1 VGANLPRR
9 MAEADSSQTN
19 DFFLFFVLSFS
30 LHIIVSMDRMVDSN
44 SSPQHRLAT
53 LATVAM
59 TSSMMTACAITYF
72 QRRAARLA
80 IQSVGGPHEVAPED
94 GDDASCRTVTS
105 NPLWESPNGKRPS
118 SVSNLAERSPAQ
130 AKAIGGG
137 RTRGGGGAGGGRPD
151 VRDPYDPRPRSDYLS
166 WDDYFMAVAFLSSQ
180 RSKDPN
186 KQVGACIVDRQ
197 NVICGIGYNGF
208 PRGCPDSQLPWSKL
222 SKSGSK
228 LDTKYPYVCH
238 AEMNAILNKN
248 NSDVAGS
255 RVYVTM
261 FPCNECAKLMIQAG
275 IAEIVFHEDKVQP
288 KAETPG
294 ASNFKLADQYS
305 ASKKLLALA
314 GVKIRQHVFKRDICL
329 SLTNDGIVGM
339 EAMSSIH
346 AMEGGDLLESSDPVG
361 SDTGRSLVTRFD

>member
-1 VGANLPRR
+1 MFRISRFPPTRSIDRDPFFSFLLLYPWPGACA
-9 MAEADSSQTN
+9 MADN
-19 DFFLFFVLSFS
+19 
-30 LHIIVSMDRMVDSN
+30 N
-44 SSPQHRLAT
+44 SGAQDRLAT
-53 LATVAM
+53 LAVVAI
-59 TSSMMTACAITYF
+59 SSAVLTTCAINYF
-72 QRRAARLA
+72 NRRTARLA
-80 IQSVGGPHEVAPED
+80 IQGESGPRRAAC
-94 GDDASCRTVTS
+94 GDNSDAACRSVTS
-105 NPLWESPNGKRPS
+105 NPLWESPKRT
-118 SVSNLAERSPAQ
+118 SVSNSNFAERSTQ
-130 AKAIGGG
+130 AK
-137 RTRGGGGAGGGRPD
+137 RS
-151 VRDPYDPRPRSDYLS
+151 DPYDPRPRSDYLS

-180 RSKDPN
+180 RSKDPS

-208 PRGCPDSQLPWSKL
+208 PRGCPDSKLPWSKL

-228 LDTKYPYVCH
+228 LETKHPFVVH

-275 IAEIVFHEDKVQP
+275 VTEIVFHEDKVQP

-314 GVKIRQHVFKRDICL
+314 GVKIRQHVFKRDIRL
-329 SLTNDGIVGM
+329 TLTNDGIVGV
-339 EAMSSIH
+339 EAMATSLKSKDV
-346 AMEGGDLLESSDPVG
+346 AG
-361 SDTGRSLVTRFD
+361 SGEGRSPPLGVNLVTRFD

>member
-1 VGANLPRR
+1 MDR
-9 MAEADSSQTN
+9 MADSS
-19 DFFLFFVLSFS
+19 
-30 LHIIVSMDRMVDSN
+30 
-44 SSPQHRLAT
+44 SSAQYRLAT
-53 LATVAM
+53 LATVAT
-59 TSSMMTACAITYF
+59 TSSMITACAITYF
-72 QRRAARLA
+72 QRRTARLA
-80 IQSVGGPHEVAPED
+80 IQGASGPREGTSKDDA
-94 GDDASCRTVTS
+94 DASCQSVTS
-105 NPLWESPNGKRPS
+105 NPLWESPVGKRPS
-118 SVSNLAERSPAQ
+118 LVSNLAQGSQ
-130 AKAIGGG
+130 AKPSGGG
-137 RTRGGGGAGGGRPD
+137 RARASREAGSIRSDG
-151 VRDPYDPRPRSDYLS
+151 RDPYDPRPRSDYLS

-208 PRGCPDSQLPWSKL
+208 PRGCPDSELPWSKL
-222 SKSGSK
+222 SNSGSK

-238 AEMNAILNKN
+238 AEMNARLNKN

-329 SLTNDGIVGM
+329 TLTNDGIVGM
-339 EAMSSIH
+339 EAMDD
-346 AMEGGDLLESSDPVG
+346 DLLKSNDVAG
-361 SDTGRSLVTRFD
+361 SGKGRSLVTRFD

>member
-1 VGANLPRR
+1 
-9 MAEADSSQTN
+9 
-19 DFFLFFVLSFS
+19 
-30 LHIIVSMDRMVDSN
+30 
-44 SSPQHRLAT
+44 
-53 LATVAM
+53 M
-59 TSSMMTACAITYF
+59 T
-72 QRRAARLA
+72 Q
-80 IQSVGGPHEVAPED
+80 
-94 GDDASCRTVTS
+94 S
-105 NPLWESPNGKRPS
+105 NPLWESPERHAISS
-118 SVSNLAERSPAQ
+118 SVAKSGGLPSRILTTGSRS
-130 AKAIGGG
+130 
-137 RTRGGGGAGGGRPD
+137 RP
-151 VRDPYDPRPRSDYLS
+151 DPYDARPRTDYLS

-186 KQVGACIVDRQ
+186 KQVGACIVDQQ

-208 PRGCPDSQLPWSKL
+208 PRGCPDSKLPWSKQ
-222 SKSGSK
+222 SRSGSK

-248 NSDVAGS
+248 NSNVAGS

-314 GVKIRQHVFKRDICL
+314 GVKIRQHTFRRDIHL
-329 SLTNDGIVGM
+329 VLTNDGIVGLDGID
-339 EAMSSIH
+339 ESLSTSKETGQVRSSN
-346 AMEGGDLLESSDPVG
+346 
-361 SDTGRSLVTRFD
+361 TSLVTRFDL